1 MRAPLSPRQPGMR
14 GLGSIHMMQ
23 RCVEKI
29 MQRTNV
35 SEVDAR
41 HVLGS
46 VVRQAW
52 NNDLAKPPPAER
64 SPPSSQTCRD
74 NQAWPSPPLPLPQ
87 QQQHAFPRLTRS
99 LSPHALASFQ
109 HMLSR
114 QPAPKAMPSP
124 YPALGGPPCR
134 SAQYE
139 SPPQSPRS
147 GTPVGDD
154 AAGDSTAGTG
164 GEQQVDLSRSTFDSF
179 DGQCATSSQAVH
191 GVGVLPTPSQER
203 AMAAPMFLRGG
214 GLGLACGSALEA
226 PVGRRPGAVPYGLSA
241 GLSSGLSSGSWHE
254 QPIPS
259 GGSPRGLMEVTLQP
273 GMSSIVDLR
282 SHCTDGL
289 LLLSTTASFVPR
301 AAQAACR

>member
-179 DGQCATSSQAVH
+179 DGQCAQQTVH
-191 GVGVLPTPSQER
+191 CVLPTPSQDR

-214 GLGLACGSALEA
+214 GLACGAMEGV
-226 PVGRRPGAVPYGLSA
+226 PVAGRRPVAVPY
-241 GLSSGLSSGSWHE
+241 GLSSGSWHE
-254 QPIPS
+254 TQTPS
-259 GGSPRGLMEVTLQP
+259 GGSPRGLMAVTLQP

-301 AAQAACR
+301 ARAQAVC